1 MLFEPL
7 KELGLRGE
15 IVTSLNSF
23 QTLSYINKHYKY
35 DKSYFLKISLYILFK
50 TIRHINIAN
59 LILNILYFI
68 KEYYYTYIYVI

>member
-1 MLFEPL
+1 M
-7 KELGLRGE
+7 RGE